1 MNFFHFLE
9 KVKARV
15 EILIG
20 LDRICN
26 LVSDKNL
33 NYRETEIMKGESVW
47 KMFRVFTFVFFC
59 FFLTLTQIFAQAGTG
74 GITGLVTDTTGAV
87 IPNATVKAKDLATGI
102 ELTTTANSAGI
113 YNFVSLKPGEYEV
126 TASAPNFSE
135 SKLKVE
141 VQVGRVT
148 SANFVLGAA
157 GIGAEVIV
165 TAESIQTTQSSSDAV
180 VSETAIQNL
189 PINGR
194 RFQDF
199 ATLTPTAQIDTERN
213 QISLSGQRGI
223 NTNINVDGVDYNQPF
238 FGGIRGGER
247 SNFAPTIPQ
256 ESIKEFQVV
265 PAGYSAEFGRSSG
278 GIINVVTKSGTNQFR
293 GTAFYL
299 LRPEQLSVNHK
310 FVRAI
315 EREENTK
322 IVAAPTQQQFG
333 GSVGGPFIKNRLF
346 YFAAFEGQRFR
357 ADRSV
362 VFTLANITRTS
373 ANQEAYD
380 YLKSLET
387 GYQLTND
394 AQTVLGRID
403 WFINSNNTVNF
414 RYSSN
419 RGVGKNSVSVGDV
432 GVLFNPVVNAAL
444 SNEGT
449 ERDRNYVFVSQ
460 LTSTLGSNYVNEF
473 RFQYARGVRPR
484 EANALTPLVT
494 ISGVGI
500 YGTRSFL
507 PTDQYDNRIQFV
519 DALTITKGNHTAK
532 VGVEFSDIFTSQ
544 KFGFNQ
550 FGSYS
555 FNVSGNT
562 ALQVLSVDPTNPN
575 DRRFDGNTFYTQ
587 QIGNLLASFRVQELA
602 FYAQDSWRI
611 RPNLTLNYGLR
622 LEKQFN
628 PSAELGN
635 TDIINLIKNA
645 SFPLLGNKGFDPTV
659 IPDSEWQIGPRLGF
673 AWDVSG
679 DGKSVLRGF
688 GGIYYARTPLLLFA
702 APVNNFRI
710 PPGDVSVQLPFSL
723 PSGFNLNNFLT
734 ANPQY
739 VAIMNATG
747 GNCTPPNP
755 PNPSAC
761 IPNTVFRQFAILGI
775 NLNTRPLN
783 NLPTLT
789 PQQLQQIAAALG
801 TQTPPPGFGANL
813 IAMQN
818 DFDNPT
824 SYQFGLGFEREI
836 LPNLFVGIDYS
847 HVKTIKLQRN
857 RDINLPPPSPAN
869 CSNNFAQRPCFNRSL
884 RPVPQIGRLV
894 IRESSAKSLFRAA
907 TLKARFVRKWANIN
921 AYYTL
926 SRNLSDDDNERNAT
940 GIFYENS
947 FDLRSEYGL
956 ARLDRTHQFVA
967 YPVFFLPYGFEISS
981 AIRLRSAL
989 PMDAVVGSDVNN
1001 DTINNDR
1008 PYLTPGAP
1016 MKRNSF
1022 RNRNEYLV
1030 DLRVQKGFR
1039 FAERRRLTFSAE
1051 FFNLFNNA
1059 NIQYG
1064 GNQTFFC
1071 AVRDVNCG
1079 LLGVTNPTFRQ
1090 IRDANGNIITSRG
1103 GNFTRTPVFQ
1113 MQLGI
1118 RLQF

>member
-1 MNFFHFLE
+1 M
-9 KVKARV
+9 
-15 EILIG
+15 
-20 LDRICN
+20 
-26 LVSDKNL
+26 
-33 NYRETEIMKGESVW
+33 IMKVEYFWS
-47 KMFRVFTFVFFC
+47 KFRVFTFLLFC
-59 FFLTLTQIFAQAGTG
+59 FLLSTSGIFAQAGTG
-74 GITGLVTDTTGAV
+74 GITGIVTDTTGAI
-87 IPNATVKAKDLATGI
+87 IPGATIKARDLATGI
-102 ELTTTANSAGI
+102 ELTTTANNEGV
-113 YNFVSLKPGEYEV
+113 YNFVSLRPGQYEL
-126 TASAPNFSE
+126 TASAPNFAE

-141 VQVGRVT
+141 VQVGRIT
-148 SANFVLGAA
+148 DAKFSLGAA
-157 GIGAEVIV
+157 GVGGIEIVV
-165 TAESIQTTQSSSDAV
+165 TAESIQTTQSNSDAV

-199 ATLTPTAQIDTERN
+199 AVLTPTAQIDTERN

-223 NTNINVDGVDYNQPF
+223 NSNINVDGVDYNQPF

-265 PAGYSAEFGRSSG
+265 AAGYSAEFGRSSG
-278 GIINVVTKSGTNQFR
+278 GIINVVTKSGTNQFK

-299 LRPEQLSVNHK
+299 LRPENFSVNHK
-310 FVRAI
+310 FVKAI
-315 EREENTK
+315 ERENNLK

-333 GSVGGPFIKNRLF
+333 GSLGGPFIKNRLF
-346 YFAAFEGQRFR
+346 FFASYEQQRFR

-362 VFTLANITRTS
+362 LFGLGSIARTP

-387 GYQLTND
+387 NYQLTNN
-394 AQTVLGRID
+394 AKTALGRID
-403 WFINSNNTVNF
+403 WVINSKNTANF
-414 RYSSN
+414 RYSWN
-419 RGVGKNSVSVGDV
+419 NGIGKNSVSVGDV
-432 GVLFNPVVNAAL
+432 GVLFNPVIDSAL

-460 LTSTLGSNYVNEF
+460 LTSTLGSSYVNEF

-484 EANALTPLVT
+484 EANARTPLVT
-494 ISGVGI
+494 ISTVGV

-519 DALTITKGNHTAK
+519 EALSVTKGNHTAK
-532 VGVEFSDIFTSQ
+532 FGTEFSDIFTYQ

-550 FGSYS
+550 FGTYS

-562 ALQVLSVDPTNPN
+562 ALQVLSLDPTNPN
-575 DRRFDGNTFYTQ
+575 DRRFDGNTFYNQ
-587 QIGNLLASFRVQELA
+587 QIGNLLAAFRVREFA
-602 FYAQDSWRI
+602 VYGQDSWRL
-611 RPNLTLNYGLR
+611 RPNFTLNYGLR
-622 LEKQFN
+622 VEKQFN
-628 PSAELGN
+628 PAAELGN
-635 TDIINLIKNA
+635 TQVIDLIKNA
-645 SFPLLGNKGFDPTV
+645 SFPLLGNKGFDPTI
-659 IPDSEWQIGPRLGF
+659 IPDSDWQFGPRLGF
-673 AWDVSG
+673 AWDVAG

-688 GGIYYARTPLLLFA
+688 SGIYYARTPLLILA

-723 PSGFNLNNFLT
+723 PAGFNLTTFL
-734 ANPQY
+734 ANNPQY

-747 GNCTPPNP
+747 SDCNA
-755 PNPSAC
+755 NPSSC
-761 IPNTVFRQFAILGI
+761 SPTTVFRQFAILGI

-818 DFDNPT
+818 DFDNPI
-824 SYQFGLGFEREI
+824 SYQFGIGYEREI
-836 LPNLFVGIDYS
+836 LPNLILGVDYNQ
-847 HVKTIKLQRN
+847 VKTIKLERN
-857 RDINLPPPSPAN
+857 RDINLPVPSPAN
-869 CSNNFAQRPCFNRSL
+869 CTNNLAQRPCFNRAL
-884 RPVPQIGRLV
+884 RPVPQIGRLLL
-894 IRESSAKSLFRAA
+894 RESSAKSLFRAL
-907 TLKARFVRKWANIN
+907 TFKMRYVRKWANVN
-921 AYYTL
+921 AYYTF

-967 YPVFFLPYGFEISS
+967 YPVFFLPYGFEVSS
-981 AIRLRSAL
+981 AIRLRSGL
-989 PMDAVVGSDVNN
+989 PMDAVIGSDVNL
-1001 DTINNDR
+1001 DSINNDR
-1008 PYLTPGAP
+1008 PYLVPGVP
-1016 MKRNSF
+1016 IKRNAF

-1039 FAERRRLTFSAE
+1039 FAERRRIVFSTE

-1064 GNQTFFC
+1064 GNQTQYC

-1079 LLGVTNPTFRQ
+1079 LSGVTNPTFRQ
-1090 IRDANGNIITSRG
+1090 IRDASGNIITSRG

-1113 MQLGI
+1113 MQFGI